1 MKSIVSSWSMTIEQA
16 SKLKEATRR
25 IKNRSAWI
33 NEAINRRIDGQ
44 EEFDIR
50 DVRTSQLIMC
60 LRERPEMNEV
70 QRAIL
75 LALYDELRK

>member
-1 MKSIVSSWSMTIEQA
+1 MKSIVSSWSMTFEQA
-16 SKLKEATRR
+16 SRLKDATRR

-33 NEAINRRIDGQ
+33 NEAISRRIDGQ

-50 DVRTSQLIMC
+50 DIPTSQLIMC
-60 LRERPEMNEV
+60 LRERPEMNDV